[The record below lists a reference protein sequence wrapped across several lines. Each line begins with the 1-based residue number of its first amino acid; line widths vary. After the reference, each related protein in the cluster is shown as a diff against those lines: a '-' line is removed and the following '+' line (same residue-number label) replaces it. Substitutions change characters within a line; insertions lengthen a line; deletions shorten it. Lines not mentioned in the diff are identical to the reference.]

1 MGGKIRNMKK
11 IALFPGSFDPFT
23 NGHLETLKYACPL
36 FDQIYVTVET
46 NTQKKG
52 FFSLIEKEEMIED
65 SVVNLPNVKV
75 IAQPEELTV
84 KIARKLQ
91 AKFII
96 RGIRNPSDFQYEA
109 DISNINHQ
117 LDPDIK
123 TIFFIP
129 PENFTYISSTM
140 IREVSSLGGDVS
152 KLVPTPVLKKL
163 KEKFD
168 HDE

>member
-1 MGGKIRNMKK
+1 MKK
-11 IALFPGSFDPFT
+11 VALFPGSFDPFT

-52 FFSLIEKEEMIED
+52 FFSLVEKEEMIED
-65 SVVNLPNVKV
+65 SVVKLPNVKV

-84 KIARKLQ
+84 EIARKLQ

-152 KLVPTPVLKKL
+152 KLVPAPVLKKL

>member
-1 MGGKIRNMKK
+1 MKK

>member
-1 MGGKIRNMKK
+1 MKK

-96 RGIRNPSDFQYEA
+96 SRIRNPSDFQYEA